1 MDIEEKIDFFRE
13 MTLKTADEKVTDQLE
28 SFEDTLKEAL
38 EDHKAEQRNKAAI
51 ELDAEKDNLRK
62 ESNKHL
68 AQLQLQQQRDLHK
81 KQQQLKEEVFVLA
94 KERVSEFMQTN
105 DYIELLKK
113 QLQEALNLAKGEDIT
128 LYIDPVDSDKKNMLE
143 KHLDHD
149 ITLSERPFIGGS
161 RGVIQSRK
169 LLIDNSFLKRFE
181 EEKANFSF
189 DKAEEENAK

>member
-94 KERVSEFMQTN
+94 EERVSEFMQTN

>member
-94 KERVSEFMQTN
+94 EERVSEFMQTN

-128 LYIDPVDSDKKNMLE
+128 LYIDSVDSDKKNMLE